1 MDTDFKD
8 SIMEV
13 VNEMFR
19 RYEVATTKCI
29 IELIDKIGFQMSDK
43 PTEEEIVRIA
53 SELNNNGYR
62 FEMDYKYGLTSSVAL
77 YHGTSLVAMCE
88 IEI

>member
-1 MDTDFKD
+1 MDINLGD
-8 SIMEV
+8 SITKM
-13 VNEMFR
+13 VNEISK
-19 RYEVATTKCI
+19 RYEVATTKCV
-29 IELIDKIGFQMSDK
+29 IELINKVGFQMSDK
-43 PTEEEIVRIA
+43 PIEEEIVRIA